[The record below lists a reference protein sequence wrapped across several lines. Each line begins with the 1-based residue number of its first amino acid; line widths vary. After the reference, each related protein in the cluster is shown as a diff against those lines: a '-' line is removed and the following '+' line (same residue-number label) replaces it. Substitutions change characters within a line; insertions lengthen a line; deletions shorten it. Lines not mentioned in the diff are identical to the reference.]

1 MTARWLAWAPASVL
15 ALAATFT
22 VGIDMQ
28 RSLPLRADLATTVP
42 PSLLGYAAQDDT
54 IGAAE
59 RRVAGMTSY
68 LYRYYVPQTAGQ
80 VPWVQVYVGYYDH
93 QTQGRTIHS
102 PKNCLPGAGW
112 EPLAS
117 RAVDIPTASGPQRV
131 NQYLLKNKDERALV
145 LYWYQGRGR
154 LQANEYLVKWNLL
167 RDAALRRRTDEALVR
182 IVVPLTG
189 SEEDAF
195 RLAASVADTLIS
207 AVNRALPS

>member
-1 MTARWLAWAPASVL
+1 MTRWMRWAPATVL
-15 ALAATFT
+15 GIAATLT
-22 VGIDMQ
+22 VGIDLQ
-28 RSLPLRADLATTVP
+28 RSLPLRAELGTTVP
-42 PSLLGYAAQDDT
+42 PTLLGFAAQDDT

-59 RRVAGMTSY
+59 RRVAGMTDY
-68 LYRYYVPQTAGQ
+68 LYRYYVPQGDSP

-112 EPLAS
+112 QPLAS
-117 RAVDIPTASGPQRV
+117 RAVDIVTSSGSHRV
-131 NQYLLKNKDERALV
+131 NRYVLKNKDEQALV

-189 SEEDAF
+189 TEDDAF
-195 RLAASVADTLIS
+195 RLAATVADTLIS
-207 AVNRALPS
+207 AVTRALPT